1 MIFLAITCQM
11 VDHIIS
17 VKILSGMFITLGTL
31 YFQCFVGLPPQE
43 SSFLKEVSFQGR
55 RRILMT
61 GIRNFAFFPHVF
73 LFILQTKLAMHCL
86 I

>member
-1 MIFLAITCQM
+1 M
-11 VDHIIS
+11 VDRIIS

-43 SSFLKEVSFQGR
+43 SSFLKEVRFEGR
-55 RRILMT
+55 RRRISMA

-73 LFILQTKLAMHCL
+73 LFILETKPA
-86 I
+86 IV